1 MAELPGWQARPM
13 CRPLEIP
20 QGLCRSW
27 SGWPPGRSRRP
38 GNFKKY
44 FIVCGISNILQ
55 KKPLWLPSRPRGRL
69 WSSPSCRR
77 GLPYC
82 RNLWNLTSKNEINLM
97 SAGKRVIHNC
107 YNKFYFF
114 LVSERVA
121 VVAEERVSPH
131 HKNGQNWETKTPHN
145 FPNHETKQM
154 YITQANDGHDLRH
167 QKRIKSFKI
176 VCRTSISPF

>member
-1 MAELPGWQARPM
+1 MFSLWEYRIF
-13 CRPLEIP
+13 CRKI
-20 QGLCRSW
+20 
-27 SGWPPGRSRRP
+27 
-38 GNFKKY
+38 
-44 FIVCGISNILQ
+44 
-55 KKPLWLPSRPRGRL
+55 PLWLPSRPRGRL

-77 GLPYC
+77 GLPY
-82 RNLWNLTSKNEINLM
+82 RRHLWNLTSKNENNLLFRKT
-97 SAGKRVIHNC
+97 SFYNFA
-107 YNKFYFF
+107 NKFYFF

-145 FPNHETKQM
+145 FPNHKKKQM

-176 VCRTSISPF
+176 VCRTSISPFKKWKYQLEITPAHCMSDAAAMMATFATAGRSPPIPAPTTQ